1 MKFCHMAQSEQQ
13 KTSCTIAKGT
23 RKQGGEKVP
32 KTNFTIVIKEGF
44 INRDKTRITFS
55 TNETTVAE
63 SENLHND
70 LKSKEF
76 PSKLNSCLNALLI
89 FKQWHQQMPTINCSL
104 LTVSIQGNPMYAF
117 FIVKHLIFSQ
127 IPFNLEVTRDTIQTG
142 DYLENKYRQFVIEA
156 ANKDFSS
163 SSSLRTQNYPS
174 SFIKCH
180 NDLCIHETKNF
191 LDEEVKYLDI
201 SIILPTR
208 NIPDTWLEKL
218 ISEINS
224 QRNIH
229 DEIILI
235 DDNDE
240 PKNFTNLKNQY
251 INFKVIRGNRS
262 GISEARNLGVS
273 ESNNDLLLFIDS
285 DDEIL
290 PGFIDSQR
298 QFHMKYRNVSATGV
312 WLQAFGSHN
321 RVYPQWDGFSP
332 LAIFQCLPPAGVL
345 MWKKNALTQVGN
357 FHKEFAKG
365 FEDFDLVARAI
376 SMDHL
381 IVTID
386 EIMYKY
392 RRGHTS
398 LTQSLNRDD
407 QEQLSQLVWRNAR
420 NLCETNFVDFIKIGI
435 KYGEKLYFASLTYL
449 FLGKKQLRYLA
460 KFFRKLRNNKLARE
474 LLAVTPGRIRRSLFH
489 YLMKH

>member
-1 MKFCHMAQSEQQ
+1 M
-13 KTSCTIAKGT
+13 
-23 RKQGGEKVP
+23 P
-32 KTNFTIVIKEGF
+32 LTNFTIVINEGF
-44 INRDKTRITFS
+44 INRERTRITFS
-55 TNETTVAE
+55 TNETTAVQ
-63 SENLHND
+63 SKRLHNE
-70 LKSKEF
+70 LNNKEF
-76 PSKLNSCLNALLI
+76 PSKLNSSLNALLK
-89 FKQWHQQMPTINCSL
+89 FKQWHQQIPTLNYSP
-104 LTVSIQGNPMYAF
+104 LTISIQGNPMYAF
-117 FIVKHLIFSQ
+117 FIVKHLFFLQ
-127 IPFNLEVTRDTIQTG
+127 IPFMLEVAKNTIQED
-142 DYLENKYRQFVIEA
+142 DYLENKYRQFVTEA
-156 ANKDFSS
+156 ASTDFSS
-163 SSSLRTQNYPS
+163 TLSLKTQNYPS

-180 NDLCIHETKNF
+180 NDSCIHEMKNF
-191 LDEEVKYLDI
+191 LEEEVKFLNV

-208 NIPDTWLEKL
+208 NVPDIWIEKL
-218 ISEINS
+218 ISEIDS

-240 PKNFTNLKNQY
+240 PRNFTNLKKQH

-298 QFHMKYRNVSATGV
+298 KFHMKYRNVSATGV
-312 WLQAFGSHN
+312 WLQAFGSHD

-392 RRGHTS
+392 KRGHTS

-420 NLCETNFVDFIKIGI
+420 NLCETNFIDFIKIGI

-449 FLGKKQLRYLA
+449 FLGKKQMRYLA
-460 KFFRKLRNNKLARE
+460 KFARKLRNNKLARE
-474 LLAVTPGRIRRSLFH
+474 LLAVTPRGIRRSLFH